1 MTTQQNFEG
10 MSAKQVLALIQDN
23 QADKG
28 AALAYAQAKHDY
40 LSEKGKAFRANLWFE
55 VIKLCEGLEP
65 SIDQSAMSCYWQ
77 GNAKQREAV
86 KRFREYID
94 RREAKAIMAG
104 MQRRKI
110 SGATEYRHAVKNVP
124 LGINLNAPMPRECF
138 K

>member
-10 MSAKQVLALIQDN
+10 MSAKQVLALIQDS
-23 QADKG
+23 QADKS
-28 AALAYAQAKHDY
+28 AALAYAKAKHEF
-40 LSEKGKAFRANLWFE
+40 LLEKGRGYRARLWQE
-55 VIKLCEGLEP
+55 IIKLCEGLEP
-65 SIDQSAMSCYWQ
+65 SIDQSAMSCYWL
-77 GNAKQREAV
+77 GNAKQRAAV

-94 RREAKAIMAG
+94 QREAKAIMAG